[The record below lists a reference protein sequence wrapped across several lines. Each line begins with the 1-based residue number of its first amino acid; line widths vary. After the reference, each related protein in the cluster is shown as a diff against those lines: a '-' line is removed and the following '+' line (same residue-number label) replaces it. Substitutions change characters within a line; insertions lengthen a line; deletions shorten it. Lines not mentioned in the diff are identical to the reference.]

1 MTEKKI
7 RSKNLGR
14 KKSRSKKKVCQKDS
28 VENQNFGN
36 FKIFVFKKIF
46 FDFSKKSWKTIR
58 IFFDQKIFVD
68 KKLIFFDNF

>member
-14 KKSRSKKKVCQKDS
+14 KKFRSKKKVCQKNS

-36 FKIFVFKKIF
+36 FKIFVVKKIF

-58 IFFDQKIFVD
+58 IFFDQKIFRRQ
-68 KKLIFFDNF
+68 KINIF